1 MENAPTHPEEHTGPH
16 HPPVSTYLKVF
27 GWLTAFTII
36 ELAISFIPDE
46 SIKVPALVFFA
57 TLKAILVVMFYMHLK
72 YDRFLYT
79 VILAIGV
86 FFALLIGV
94 FLPLVQK

>member
-1 MENAPTHPEEHTGPH
+1 MENAPTHTPEHSGPH

-36 ELAISFIPDE
+36 ELALSFLPSE
-46 SIKVPALVFFA
+46 EIKVPALVFFA
-57 TLKAILVVMFYMHLK
+57 VLKAILVVMFYMHLK

-79 VILAIGV
+79 VILAVGV
-86 FFALLIGV
+86 GFALLIGT

>member
-1 MENAPTHPEEHTGPH
+1 MENAPTHSPEHAGPH

-36 ELAISFIPDE
+36 ELALSFLPWEDV
-46 SIKVPALVFFA
+46 KVPGLVFFA

-72 YDRFLYT
+72 YDRKLYT
-79 VILAIGV
+79 LILAVGV
-86 FFALLIGV
+86 FFALLAGI